1 MSSRLTV
8 LLLAFLLGGKGL
20 CVSAAESSASRS
32 DSSAVARN
40 HWAFQAPV
48 GHQAR
53 PGISSEWSRSAIDS
67 LLSSKLQERG
77 FRAQSEAAP
86 EIWLR
91 RVTLDLIGLPPSPE
105 AIQEYTRDPSE
116 LARQRII
123 DSLLSRPEFG
133 ERWGRHLM
141 DLWRYSDWWGLDA
154 QLRYSQKHLWHWRDW
169 IIESLNHDKGYDR
182 MIIEMLAADEESPED
197 TDRLRATGF
206 LCRSYYLFNRTTWL
220 DEVVEHTGRAFL
232 GLTFQCMKCHDHK
245 YDPLLQTDYY
255 KMRAVF
261 EPYHVRLDA
270 WPEEVDFEKNGLPR
284 IYDLH
289 NDTPTYVH
297 LRGDDKQ
304 PLTNHIIQPGIPA
317 VFGEVKITPVPL
329 PPTAFFPG
337 LKEQVLKDQV
347 KAAEAR
353 IQAQKSK
360 ADAAREALKGAA
372 LQSQYKPSAVV
383 TNPTTSGPLPPVLTD
398 DFRQMRPELWETGDG
413 HWQVVSNGLVQD
425 AAKGSRGWIRSRASH
440 PSNFHARV
448 SLTILG
454 GDVWKSVGLSFDAL
468 ENRETLAYISAH
480 PPGKAQIALG
490 KGTDYQYPAGAE
502 KELPIRTGV
511 VHTLDLKVQGDL
523 LNLSVNGEHAVVYRL
538 PRREAGGHIQL
549 ITYDAQAQFHNLTL
563 SPLAPDAQLL
573 PAAGSPS
580 VDPLREAELTLALA
594 NAELLS
600 TQAQLDQIKTAWVS
614 DRVKHGLPGRLPGQ
628 NQNSGDD
635 LKQLSER
642 AADADLRLS
651 QARKQAAIAQI
662 DLDLAKAPSDKKT
675 ELEAKLKKAQEEL
688 ASLVKTNAA
697 ATAAYTSIRGSLK
710 ALEGPTD
717 AFDKNPAE
725 FPAVSSGRRLAL
737 ARWIAS
743 PTNPLTARVMVNQVW
758 TRLLGDSLVADV
770 SDFGLRAKPPLHQ
783 DILDTLAVDFMSH
796 GWSFKSLIRQIV
808 SSRAYRSTSTA
819 AAADPEALR
828 LDPENH
834 YYWRMNSKRL
844 DSQAIRDSLLQVAQL
859 LDPTRGGPSVP
870 VPGSEDSHRRALYFQ
885 QHGELE
891 HRFLASFDNANVF
904 ECYRRRESVTPQQA
918 LTLANSRLTL
928 ECAES
933 LEKTL
938 RSKTPPSGPEIKAT
952 ASGQALFVGDAFLAI
967 LGRRPHPDEIRASEE
982 SLKALAV
989 LQPSAMD
996 EKRVRVLFLLALMNH
1011 NDFITLR

>member
-1 MSSRLTV
+1 MSPRLTV
-8 LLLAFLLGGKGL
+8 LLVAFLLGGKGL
-20 CVSAAESSASRS
+20 HVAAAETPAQKP
-32 DSSAVARN
+32 DIANAARN

-48 GHQAR
+48 PHQAR
-53 PGISSEWSRSAIDS
+53 QAPSREWTQTAIDS
-67 LLSSKLQERG
+67 LLGSRLQERG
-77 FRAQSEAAP
+77 FRAQPEAAP

-105 AIQEYTRDPSE
+105 AIQAYVKDPSE
-116 LARQRII
+116 QARQRII
-123 DSLLSRPEFG
+123 DTLLGRPEFG

-169 IIESLNHDKGYDR
+169 IIDSLNQDKGYDR

-255 KMRAVF
+255 KMRAIF

-270 WPEEVDFEKNGLPR
+270 WPKEVDFEKNGLPR

-304 PLTNHIIQPGIPA
+304 PLTNNVIHPGIPT
-317 VFGEVKITPVPL
+317 VFGDLRISPVPL
-329 PPTAFFPG
+329 PPTAYFPG
-337 LKEQVLKDQV
+337 LREQVLSDQI
-347 KAAEAR
+347 KAAEGK
-353 IQAQKSK
+353 IQGQQTKVE
-360 ADAAREALKGAA
+360 AAREALKAVT
-372 LQSQYKPSAVV
+372 LQSQFKPA
-383 TNPTTSGPLPPVLTD
+383 TNSPKPASSGPQPPVLSD
-398 DFRQMRPELWETGDG
+398 DFHQLRPELWETGDG
-413 HWQVVSNGLVQD
+413 HWQVLSNALVQD

-440 PSNFHARV
+440 PSNFHAQVR
-448 SLTILG
+448 LTIQG
-454 GDVWKSVGLSFDAL
+454 GEMWKSVGISFDAL

-480 PPGKAQIALG
+480 ATGKAQIALG

-502 KELPIRTGV
+502 KDLSLRTGV
-511 VHTLDLKVQGDL
+511 AYSLDLKVQGDL
-523 LNLSVNGEHAVVYRL
+523 LNFSLNGEHAIAYRL
-538 PRREAGGHIQL
+538 PRREVGGHIQL
-549 ITYDAQAQFHNLTL
+549 ITYDAQAAFHQITV
-563 SPLAPDAQLL
+563 SPLAQDVQLI
-573 PAAGSPS
+573 PAAGSPAL
-580 VDPLREAELTLALA
+580 DPLREAELTLAQA
-594 NAELLS
+594 SAELQS
-600 TQAQLDQIKTAWVS
+600 AHAQLEQIKTAWVA
-614 DRVKHGLPGRLPGQ
+614 DRMAHGLPGRLPGQ
-628 NQNSGDD
+628 DRDPHDNPKR
-635 LKQLSER
+635 LAEL
-642 AADADLRLS
+642 AAEADLRWAKAKA
-651 QARKQAAIAQI
+651 QANIAQL
-662 DLDLAKAPSDKKT
+662 DLDLFKSSGSKKS
-675 ELEAKLKKAQEEL
+675 ELESKLKKAQEEL
-688 ASLVKTNAA
+688 ASPGRTNAGSA
-697 ATAAYTSIRGSLK
+697 SYTPLKGALK

-717 AFDKNPAE
+717 AFDKNPAQ
-725 FPAVSSGRRLAL
+725 FPAVSTGRRLAL

-743 PTNPLTARVMVNQVW
+743 PTNPLTARAMVNQVW
-758 TRLLGDSLVADV
+758 TRLFGNSLVADV
-770 SDFGLRAKPPLHQ
+770 SDFGIRAKPPLHQ
-783 DILDTLAVDFMSH
+783 DILDTLAVDFMKG
-796 GWSFKSLIRQIV
+796 GWSFKSLVRQMV
-808 SSRAYRSTSTA
+808 SSRAYRSASTA
-819 AAADPEALR
+819 AAADPETLR
-828 LDPENH
+828 LDPENT

-870 VPGSEDSHRRALYFQ
+870 VPGSEDSHRRAIYFQ

-918 LTLANSRLTL
+918 LTLANSKLTL

-933 LEKTL
+933 LEKAL
-938 RSKTPPSGPEIKAT
+938 RPKTTTPVSQTKPSASGPAP
-952 ASGQALFVGDAFLAI
+952 FVEDAFLAV
-967 LGRRPHPDEIRASEE
+967 LGRRPHSDEIKASEA
-982 SLKALAV
+982 SFKALAA
-989 LQPSAMD
+989 LQSSPVD